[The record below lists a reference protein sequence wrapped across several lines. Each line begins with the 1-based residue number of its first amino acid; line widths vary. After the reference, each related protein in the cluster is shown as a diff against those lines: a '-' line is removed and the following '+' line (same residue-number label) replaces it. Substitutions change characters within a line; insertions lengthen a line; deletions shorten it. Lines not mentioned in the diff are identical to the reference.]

1 MNHYAG
7 PDQRSGDKGTGV
19 TLSSECAA
27 AFDKAKNAVESPRYR
42 YLLLETL
49 RWLEDGDW
57 ERRSRDHGDQRIE
70 RFAADI
76 LARRA
81 KKAIKKAKK
90 LGELDARD
98 RHKLRIAIKKLSLRK
113 RIFRKS
119 VSRAQTEE
127 AALSFQGPLKG
138 SAGSPGRSN
147 DIAVQQKLATR
158 IAAGGEGTK
167 PRARAFAAGVA
178 SGREQGEIEPL
189 LEAAVQDARKFA
201 HVRPFWLEE

>member
-1 MNHYAG
+1 MAISLFSNLLGDDQTERIKAELKWLRGQLAPARDLDVYVRNEIEPLRRTG
-7 PDQRSGDKGTGV
+7 PTKRGV
-19 TLSSECAA
+19 EELAVIITECAA
-27 AFDKAKNAVESPRYR
+27 AFDKAKNAVELPRYR

-98 RHKLRIAIKKLSLRK
+98 RHKLRIAIKKLRYASEFFENLFPGAQRK
-113 RIFRKS
+113 KR
-119 VSRAQTEE
+119 
-127 AALSFQGPLKG
+127 
-138 SAGSPGRSN
+138 
-147 DIAVQQKLATR
+147 
-158 IAAGGEGTK
+158 
-167 PRARAFAAGVA
+167 
-178 SGREQGEIEPL
+178 L
-189 LEAAVQDARKFA
+189 L
-201 HVRPFWLEE
+201 